1 MKHKLLVLVALAA
14 AVLSGC
20 CGDCCKTGKNYKIKD
35 GVIVF
40 NEPKPAA
47 GQQDM
52 LQFAAD
58 PIDTVRV
65 GFIGLGMRGPGAVS
79 RFTHI
84 DGTRTVALCDLEEDR
99 VKKAQEILAKAGK
112 PEAAEYFGEDSWKQL
127 CERDDINLVYIC
139 TPWNKHV
146 EMAVYAM
153 QHGKHVAVEV
163 PAATS
168 VEECWQLVDV
178 SEQTRKHCMMLEN
191 CVYDLVQ
198 LCAGALSDGLSGFN
212 GYDFGCRTGCRQE
225 EHGRRDIRERRP
237 DFHDDPYVQGQDYPS
252 PAQCL
257 YAASL

>member
-58 PIDTVRV
+58 PMDTVRV

-84 DGTRTVALCDLEEDR
+84 DGTRTVALCDLELDR

-112 PEAAEYFGEDSWKQL
+112 PEAAEYFG
-127 CERDDINLVYIC
+127 
-139 TPWNKHV
+139 
-146 EMAVYAM
+146 
-153 QHGKHVAVEV
+153 
-163 PAATS
+163 
-168 VEECWQLVDV
+168 
-178 SEQTRKHCMMLEN
+178 
-191 CVYDLVQ
+191 
-198 LCAGALSDGLSGFN
+198 
-212 GYDFGCRTGCRQE
+212 
-225 EHGRRDIRERRP
+225 
-237 DFHDDPYVQGQDYPS
+237 
-252 PAQCL
+252 
-257 YAASL
+257 